1 MRASYM
7 FTDDVVTF
15 QPYLSFH
22 VEIVH
27 IYILDLIFNS

>member
-15 QPYLSFH
+15 QHYLSFH
-22 VEIVH
+22 VEIVY